1 MPILLSMLRSAAI
14 LALLAATAPASA
26 EPLFVPVYQEDF
38 PDPHIIEHQG
48 EYLAYSTNSGG
59 INLPMASSRDLTTW
73 TEVKD
78 PAPPGK
84 RHDAMPQLAS
94 WVKEG
99 RTWAPEVIEVGGR
112 WLLYYTANHKRKDLQ
127 CIGVATAADPRGPFR
142 DSRPEPLVCQDP
154 LGGSIDAH
162 PFRDLDGKLYLYF
175 KSDGNRLGKPAEL
188 WGQALA
194 ADGMSLVGQPAA
206 LVRNDKPWEAGVVES
221 PTMARTRA
229 GYTLL
234 FSAHYY
240 GWQPDKDR
248 LSPYAMGYA
257 TCRTPLGPCTDA
269 PENPILHSFNDRK
282 AGCLSGPGHQTI
294 FQAGGRS
301 YIAFHAWAAT
311 PSCRKLD
318 EKRYLYI
325 APLGWTAEG
334 KPVIAPSLRPA
345 RSR

>member
-1 MPILLSMLRSAAI
+1 
-14 LALLAATAPASA
+14 
-26 EPLFVPVYQEDF
+26 
-38 PDPHIIEHQG
+38 
-48 EYLAYSTNSGG
+48 
-59 INLPMASSRDLTTW
+59 MASSRDLISW
-73 TEVKD
+73 AEVRD
-78 PAPPGK
+78 PARPGK
-84 RHDAMPQLAS
+84 RFDAMPELAS

-99 RTWAPEVIEVGGR
+99 RTWAPEVIQVGNR
-112 WLLYYTANHKRKDLQ
+112 WLLYYTANHRRKDLQ
-127 CIGVATAADPRGPFR
+127 CIGVASAADPRGPFR
-142 DSRPEPLVCQDP
+142 DSSPEPLVCQDS

-162 PFRDLDGKLYLYF
+162 PFRDIDGKLYLYW
-175 KSDGNRLGKPAEL
+175 KSDGNRLGKPSEL
-188 WGQALA
+188 WGHALA
-194 ADGMSLVGQPAA
+194 ADGMSLVGPPSA
-206 LVRNDKPWEAGVVES
+206 LARNDRPWEAGVVES

-294 FQAGGRS
+294 FQGGGRS

-345 RSR
+345 RGR